1 VTSFSRFGRCVLAFL
16 APFASACSPA
26 AAQSDTKLA
35 ALRASGTMRVGITE
49 TSPPW
54 TYLGD
59 DNKPAGYDVAVAKE
73 VGRRISIPNVVFVVD
88 NFRNFMEGL
97 KADKYDFVFNDLAP
111 TAERQR
117 VVDFTEIYGVE
128 DYRIVV
134 RTGLN
139 AIKGLE
145 DLKGRTIGVTT
156 ATANEVWA
164 RANLPD
170 TTIKGYDNGSFVF
183 QDIGN
188 GRVDATIISHFG
200 GVHYAQATNLS
211 VEEVGPPL
219 VFMPF
224 AAALRKSEPSL
235 KTAADDAIRAMA
247 ADGTLDTISR
257 QFLKGIDYAM
267 TEGIVRAKRQAA
279 QAAQ

>member
-1 VTSFSRFGRCVLAFL
+1 VTFFNRFGRCVSAIIALVVCAG
-16 APFASACSPA
+16 AP
-26 AAQSDTKLA
+26 AQAEGDTKLA
-35 ALRASGTMRVGITE
+35 TLRASGTMRVGITQ

-59 DNKPAGYDVAVAKE
+59 DNKPAGYDVAVARE
-73 VGRRISIPNVVFVVD
+73 VGRRIGVPNVVFVAD
-88 NFRNFMEGL
+88 TFKNFMEGL

-111 TAERQR
+111 TSERQR

-134 RTGLN
+134 RAGLN
-139 AIKGLE
+139 TIKGLE

-156 ATANEVWA
+156 ATANEAWA

-183 QDIGN
+183 QDLGN

-211 VEEVGPPL
+211 VEEVGPAL

-235 KTAADDAIRAMA
+235 KAAADDAIRAMIS
-247 ADGTLDTISR
+247 DGTLDAISR
-257 QFLKGIDYAM
+257 QLKGIDYAM
-267 TEGIVRAKRQAA
+267 TEGIARAKSQTTGTPK
-279 QAAQ
+279 

>member
-1 VTSFSRFGRCVLAFL
+1 MTFFSRFERYVVAIVALVVFAGPQALAKDD
-16 APFASACSPA
+16 A
-26 AAQSDTKLA
+26 KLA
-35 ALRASGTMRVGITE
+35 TLRASGTMRVGITQ

-59 DNKPAGYDVAVAKE
+59 DNKPAGYDVEVAKE
-73 VGRRISIPNVVFVVD
+73 VGRRIGVPNVVFVAD
-88 NFRNFMEGL
+88 TFKNFMEGL

-111 TAERQR
+111 TSERQR

-134 RTGLN
+134 RAGHRT
-139 AIKGLE
+139 IKGLD

-156 ATANEVWA
+156 ATANEAWA

-183 QDIGN
+183 QDLGN

-211 VEEVGPPL
+211 VEEVGPAL

-235 KTAADDAIRAMA
+235 KAAADEAIRAMIS
-247 ADGTLDTISR
+247 DGTIDAISR
-257 QFLKGIDYAM
+257 RLKGIDYAM
-267 TEGIVRAKRQAA
+267 TEGIARAKSPTTGTPE
-279 QAAQ
+279 

>member
-1 VTSFSRFGRCVLAFL
+1 VTFFSRFERYVVAIVALVVFAGPQALAKDD
-16 APFASACSPA
+16 A
-26 AAQSDTKLA
+26 KLA
-35 ALRASGTMRVGITE
+35 TLRASGTMRVGITQ

-59 DNKPAGYDVAVAKE
+59 DNKPAGYDVEVAKE
-73 VGRRISIPNVVFVVD
+73 VGRRIGVPNVVFVAD
-88 NFRNFMEGL
+88 TFKNFMEGL

-111 TAERQR
+111 TSERQR

-134 RTGLN
+134 RAGHRT
-139 AIKGLE
+139 IKGLD

-156 ATANEVWA
+156 ATANEAWA

-183 QDIGN
+183 QDLGN

-211 VEEVGPPL
+211 VEEVGPAL

-235 KTAADDAIRAMA
+235 KAAADEAIRAMIS
-247 ADGTLDTISR
+247 DGTIDAISR
-257 QFLKGIDYAM
+257 RLKGIDYAM
-267 TEGIVRAKRQAA
+267 TEGIARAKSPTTGTPE
-279 QAAQ
+279 

>member
-1 VTSFSRFGRCVLAFL
+1 MKIFPRLGAAALAL
-16 APFASACSPA
+16 CAVAASGSPA
-26 AAQSDTKLA
+26 RAQSDTKLA
-35 ALRASGTMRVGITE
+35 ALRASGTMRVGITQ

-73 VGRRISIPNVVFVVD
+73 VGRRIGVPNVVFVAD
-88 NFRNFMEGL
+88 TFKNFMEGL
-97 KADKYDFVFNDLAP
+97 RADKYGFVFNDLAP

-134 RTGLN
+134 RAGLH
-139 AIKGLE
+139 AIKGLD

-156 ATANEVWA
+156 ATANEAWA

-183 QDIGN
+183 QDLGN

-235 KTAADDAIRAMA
+235 KAAADDAIRGMI
-247 ADGTLDTISR
+247 ADGTLDAISS
-257 QFLKGIDYAM
+257 QLKGIDYAM
-267 TEGIVRAKRQAA
+267 TEGIARAKGEAA
-279 QAAQ
+279 AAPK

>member
-1 VTSFSRFGRCVLAFL
+1 MTTSTQVFAAISGVLAL
-16 APFASACSPA
+16 STALLSPA
-26 AAQSDTKLA
+26 AAESVTKLA
-35 ALRASGTMRVGITE
+35 TLRANGTIRVGITQ

-59 DNKPAGYDVAVAKE
+59 DNKPAGYDVEVAKE
-73 VGRRISIPNVVFVVD
+73 VGRRIGVPNVVFVAD
-88 NFRNFMEGL
+88 TFKNFMEGL

-111 TAERQR
+111 TSERQR

-134 RTGLN
+134 RAGHRT
-139 AIKGLE
+139 IKGLD

-156 ATANEVWA
+156 ATANEAWA

-183 QDIGN
+183 QDLGN

-211 VEEVGPPL
+211 VEEVGPAL

-235 KTAADDAIRAMA
+235 KAAADEAIRAMIS
-247 ADGTLDTISR
+247 DGTIDAISR
-257 QFLKGIDYAM
+257 RLKGIDYAM
-267 TEGIVRAKRQAA
+267 TEGIARAKSPTTGTPE
-279 QAAQ
+279 